1 MTGLIYG
8 AGVGSF
14 LVTAVLAGTIA
25 LIYFLAGRAGKGAP
39 VLVKVESKRRNK

>member
-14 LVTAVLAGTIA
+14 LVTAVLAGTVA
-25 LIYFLAGRAGKGAP
+25 LVYFLAGRAGKGVPA
-39 VLVKVESKRRNK
+39 LVKVETKRRNK